1 MINTALVYDLEIIK
15 AIPERDGSRLD
26 GYDYCEGWHDHA
38 NMGVSVIGAFDYVE
52 QRYRVFCWSNFA
64 SFIELCAQRA
74 PLVSF
79 NGLAFDDKV
88 IAANIGPMPASPRYD
103 ILVEVWRAAGLEP
116 RFGGKSHAGFGL
128 DAMCEANFNIRKSG
142 DGALA
147 PLLWQRGKI
156 GEVIDYC
163 LNDVRLTKRLFDEI
177 AAERPLVSPKTSAT
191 LMLRTVDQV
200 TRTFIPA

>member
-74 PLVSF
+74 PL
-79 NGLAFDDKV
+79 
-88 IAANIGPMPASPRYD
+88 
-103 ILVEVWRAAGLEP
+103 
-116 RFGGKSHAGFGL
+116 
-128 DAMCEANFNIRKSG
+128 
-142 DGALA
+142 
-147 PLLWQRGKI
+147 LWQRGKI
-156 GEVIDYC
+156 GDVIDYC

-177 AAERPLVSPKTSAT
+177 VAERPLVCPKTSAP
-191 LMLRTVDQV
+191 LLLRTVDQV